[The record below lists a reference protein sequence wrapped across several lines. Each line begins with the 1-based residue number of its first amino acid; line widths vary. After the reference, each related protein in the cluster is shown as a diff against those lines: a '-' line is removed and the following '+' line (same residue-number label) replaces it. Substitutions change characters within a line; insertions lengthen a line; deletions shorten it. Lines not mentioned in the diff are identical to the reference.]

1 MNATK
6 LTREQYAMNH
16 PAGRIGKRLTVKV
29 DDVMRPVNECG
40 LCIPEDIL
48 IDVIGVMSAKRCG
61 CLLVVNNQTEKKLVG
76 IFTDGD
82 LRRTIERE
90 GADALKKEIKYM
102 VIFLFLFFFFFFF
115 GLFFF

>member
-1 MNATK
+1 MMNATK

-29 DDVMRPVNECG
+29 PDVMRPVAECG
-40 LCIPEDIL
+40 LCRADDRL

-61 CLLVVNNQTEKKLVG
+61 CLLVTTAAPELKLLG

-82 LRRTIERE
+82 LRRAIERD
-90 GADALKKEIKYM
+90 GADALKKSMGEM
-102 VIFLFLFFFFFFF
+102 VNFDFSFF
-115 GLFFF
+115 

>member
-29 DDVMRPVNECG
+29 DDVMRPREECG
-40 LCIPEDIL
+40 LCGPGDIL

-61 CLLVVNNQTEKKLVG
+61 CLLVCEEPGNTLVG

-82 LRRTIERE
+82 LRRAIARRRRRTQKTY
-90 GADALKKEIKYM
+90 A
-102 VIFLFLFFFFFFF
+102 
-115 GLFFF
+115 